1 MNEKC
6 KYCDY
11 VSKCSRICEYNSVVC
26 KLHRSFPKI
35 VDKSYEQLQQENQ
48 ELKLELS
55 GYRQAILKDK
65 EMLGLKEENQKY
77 KEVIDKAINDL
88 NIIIDIVRELP
99 LGSDC
104 WIIDRLEANKS
115 ILKEVSK

>member
-77 KEVIDKAINDL
+77 KEVIDKATMYINSTKYS
-88 NIIIDIVRELP
+88 DINGLEKHSIKEFWFIEEL
-99 LGSDC
+99 
-104 WIIDRLEANKS
+104 EKV
-115 ILKEVSK
+115 LKEVE

>member
-55 GYRQAILKDK
+55 GYRQAILDDK
-65 EMLGLKEENQKY
+65 EMLGLKEKNQKY
-77 KEVIDKAINDL
+77 KEVIDKAINL
-88 NIIIDIVRELP
+88 IVKETKSMPMNGCKIRLIEL
-99 LGSDC
+99 LD
-104 WIIDRLEANKS
+104 
-115 ILKEVSK
+115 ILKEVE